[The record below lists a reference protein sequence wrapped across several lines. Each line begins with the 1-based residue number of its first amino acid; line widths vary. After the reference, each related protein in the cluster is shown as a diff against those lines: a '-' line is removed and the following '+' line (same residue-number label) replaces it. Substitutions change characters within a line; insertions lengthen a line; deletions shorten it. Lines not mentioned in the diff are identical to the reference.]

1 MQRLLL
7 VQGLTLR
14 TAAVGTG
21 QLLRK
26 RQIQLYTDPHLCG
39 VHGRRRAWS
48 RGEQLR
54 TTALVRAG
62 EAEAWTQ
69 AGVVYHAG
77 LLGCCWGRGTPTYC
91 RDTKITYAY
100 LPKPPCLPKLHLPKL
115 DST

>member
-1 MQRLLL
+1 MQPLLL

-39 VHGRRRAWS
+39 VHGRRKAWS
-48 RGEQLR
+48 PREQLR
-54 TTALVRAG
+54 TTALVQAG
-62 EAEAWTQ
+62 DAEAWTQ

-77 LLGCCWGRGTPTYC
+77 LLGCCWARGSPTYC
-91 RDTKITYAY
+91 RDTKITYAC
-100 LPKPPCLPKLHLPKL
+100 LPKPPCLPELRLPKL
-115 DST
+115 NHT